1 MDLME
6 NLAVEDLGPQYAIS
20 VRQPWAHLIL
30 CGYKRVEYR
39 TWRLPEKYWKKW
51 KFLHVS
57 SAFAAREKSAA
68 MRLQLSDLQ
77 FGGYVA
83 HIMFEKPMRKTTPD
97 EISDY
102 IKGSTCWHWPIRHVI
117 LTGFIPAKGKQGIF
131 TV

>member
-1 MDLME
+1 M
-6 NLAVEDLGPQYAIS
+6 ASAGK
-20 VRQPWAHLIL
+20 IL
-30 CGYKRVEYR
+30 
-39 TWRLPEKYWKKW
+39 EKVD
-51 KFLHVS
+51 VS
-57 SAFAAREKSAA
+57 SCFQCVCGTEKSAA

-117 LTGFIPAKGKQGIF
+117 PTGFIPAKGKQGIF

>member
-39 TWRLPEKYWKKW
+39 TWRL
-51 KFLHVS
+51 
-57 SAFAAREKSAA
+57 
-68 MRLQLSDLQ
+68 LSDLQ

-117 LTGFIPAKGKQGIF
+117 PTGFIPAKGKQGIF